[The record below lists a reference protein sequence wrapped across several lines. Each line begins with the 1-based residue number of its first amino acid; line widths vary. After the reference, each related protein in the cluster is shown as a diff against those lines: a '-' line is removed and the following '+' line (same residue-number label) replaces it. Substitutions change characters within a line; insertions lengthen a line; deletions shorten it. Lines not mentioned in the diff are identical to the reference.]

1 MATPSEGGTETV
13 RLLQLDHLVLT
24 VNDIQASC
32 DFYATI
38 LGMEVVTFG
47 DNRKAL
53 RFGAQKINLHQA
65 GQEFEPKAAAPTPG
79 SADLCFLTET
89 PLDDIILQLGNYG
102 LRVEQG
108 PVLRT
113 GATGPII
120 SIYIRDPDHNLIE
133 IANPV

>member
-1 MATPSEGGTETV
+1 M

-24 VNDIQASC
+24 VKDIQASC
-32 DFYATI
+32 DFYRTI
-38 LGMEVVTFG
+38 LGMEVITFG

-53 RFGAQKINLHQA
+53 RFGDQKINLHQA
-65 GQEFEPKAAAPTPG
+65 GQEFEPKAAQPTPG

-89 PLDDIILQLGNYG
+89 PLDDIILHLGNYG
-102 LRVEQG
+102 MKVVEG
-108 PVLRT
+108 PVPRT

-120 SIYIRDPDHNLIE
+120 SIYIRDPDQNLIE

>member
-1 MATPSEGGTETV
+1 V

>member
-1 MATPSEGGTETV
+1 M
-13 RLLQLDHLVLT
+13 RLLQLDHVVLT

-53 RFGAQKINLHQA
+53 RFGEQKINLHQA

-89 PLDDIILQLGNYG
+89 PLDDIILHLGNYG
-102 LRVEQG
+102 LRVEEG

-120 SIYIRDPDHNLIE
+120 SIYIRDPDNNLIE